1 MARKELP
8 VIDGKVVAFSANSKL
23 GGMASTYRPIGS
35 PAFGGTC
42 PAGCQFLPPSRG
54 GRMSPAGPDAVMCYG
69 LNGWARKHQASSAS
83 ESGSLYSIGRGHDVR
98 LHVTGDFLSPVSG
111 RWDREYSG
119 AVAEWA
125 MRQLGTVYVY
135 THCIGDIRDNPELHR
150 AGVKV
155 WVSCDNVYEAM
166 QERIHQRATDD
177 PYACGVTL
185 AEPLGKL
192 KVSKVLLESQGLTT
206 RYCPWDLSRAL
217 TGRNPS
223 GVISCKE
230 CRLCLDSESMPD
242 VVLFP
247 IHGTGK
253 EGGL

>member
-1 MARKELP
+1 M
-8 VIDGKVVAFSANSKL
+8 
-23 GGMASTYRPIGS
+23 
-35 PAFGGTC
+35 
-42 PAGCQFLPPSRG
+42 
-54 GRMSPAGPDAVMCYG
+54 
-69 LNGWARKHQASSAS
+69 
-83 ESGSLYSIGRGHDVR
+83 
-98 LHVTGDFLSPVSG
+98 
-111 RWDREYSG
+111 
-119 AVAEWA
+119 
-125 MRQLGTVYVY
+125 
-135 THCIGDIRDNPELHR
+135 HR
-150 AGVKV
+150 AGVAV

-166 QERIHQRATDD
+166 QERIHQRATAD

-217 TGRNPS
+217 TGRNPA

-247 IHGTGK
+247 IHGTGA